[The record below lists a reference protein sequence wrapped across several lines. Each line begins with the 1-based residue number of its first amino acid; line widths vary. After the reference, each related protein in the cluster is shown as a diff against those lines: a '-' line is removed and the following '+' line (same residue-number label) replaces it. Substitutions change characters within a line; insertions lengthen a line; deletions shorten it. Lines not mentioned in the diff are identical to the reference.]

1 MGSFEAGYE
10 LDAVVLDDSCIP
22 YPRRLS
28 LAERLERL
36 STWAWTGTGSWR
48 NSSGERRRD
57 PPYRGKKRHMKT
69 VNKLINLILK
79 K

>member
-28 LAERLERL
+28 LAERLERAVYL
-36 STWAWTGTGSWR
+36 GLDRHGILAKFVR
-48 NSSGERRRD
+48 GE
-57 PPYRGKKRHMKT
+57 P
-69 VNKLINLILK
+69 V
-79 K
+79 